1 MQSILVL
8 EDDEDL
14 RDIVVTLLREADY
27 RAEGASNPEEALQ
40 LAREQSFYLIL
51 SDVRMAGAMD
61 GVAVIEEV
69 KKLQPGIRS
78 VVMTGYADRDAPV
91 RAARIRADEYLRKPF
106 EMDVL
111 LGTVERLLSQTR
123 PFRGLFSRLLEASAG
138 AAQRARRW
146 IFDGRLGRLNQVRA
160 DCLQRFY
167 LVIRSGQRSDR
178 EVYPYFCQLEKL
190 ELSYLQA
197 TQPQAWA
204 ELTQAYEALEEALL
218 AGQAPSL
225 EASDTLPFPLMVQ
238 LYEKI
243 LRGRLELGHL
253 QQAVLLLH
261 DPEAR
266 RSSLEAY
273 CSYHWLWSPEGQGSD
288 PFEGKVVGGYRLE
301 RRRLAACTR
310 GRLYDAR
317 PQDGVESGDL
327 VLCLP
332 ADEESKLAAGQEV
345 RSGQCRLLQEDQGH
359 YFLLYAGESRSLARR
374 IPPQGLD
381 PAQAWELLR
390 PVFQQVYRLHQQ
402 GRCCGHFGQGEIE
415 LLPQQPP
422 RIQRFDAKAFSRLA
436 AEIDSGH
443 LLATP
448 RAAPEVVAQF
458 EPTPRSDQFCLGVL
472 LFQALL
478 GRGIHDFPSSYLLC
492 VGSPGVDVL
501 WQDIV
506 PRLGCLAPAVYRLLQ
521 ADPGRRF
528 SDLRAAASTCDHLLA
543 ESNKQ

>member
-14 RDIVVTLLREADY
+14 RDIVLTLLREADY
-27 RAEGASNPEEALQ
+27 RAEGASCPEEALQ
-40 LAREQSFYLIL
+40 LARDQSFYLIL

-111 LGTVERLLSQTR
+111 LGTVERLLTETR

-138 AAQRARRW
+138 AAQKAQRW

-160 DCLQRFY
+160 GCLQRFY
-167 LVIRSGQRSDR
+167 LVMRSGQRSDR
-178 EVYPYFCQLEKL
+178 EVYPFFCQLEKL
-190 ELSYLQA
+190 ELSYLGA
-197 TQPQAWA
+197 SQPQAWT
-204 ELTQAYEALEEALL
+204 ELTAAYEHLEEALL
-218 AGQAPSL
+218 SGQSPVV
-225 EASDTLPFPLMVQ
+225 EASPTLTFPLLVQ

-243 LRGRLELGHL
+243 HRGRLELGHL

-261 DPEAR
+261 DEQAR

-273 CSYHWLWSPEGQGSD
+273 CSYHWLWSAEGQGSD
-288 PFEGKVVGGYRLE
+288 SFEGKVMAGYRLE
-301 RRRLAACTR
+301 RRRLGACSR

-317 PQDGVESGDL
+317 PENGVEAGDL

-332 ADEESKLAAGQEV
+332 ADEESKQAAGQEV
-345 RSGQCRLLQEDQGH
+345 RSGQCQLLLEEHGH
-359 YFLLYAGESRSLARR
+359 YFLLYPGESRSLARR
-374 IPPQGLD
+374 IPPDGLP

-390 PVFQQVYRLHQQ
+390 PVFQQVYRQHQQ
-402 GRCCGHFGQGEIE
+402 GRCCGHFGQGEVE

-422 RIQRFDAKAFSRLA
+422 RILRFDTRAFARLA
-436 AEIDSGH
+436 AEIESGH

-448 RAAPEVVAQF
+448 RAAPEVVSQS
-458 EPTPRSDQFCLGVL
+458 EPTPRSDQFCLGIL

-478 GRGIHDFPSSYLLC
+478 GRGVHDFPNSYLLSI
-492 VGSPGVDVL
+492 GSPGVDAL
-501 WQDIV
+501 WQDMV

-521 ADPGRRF
+521 SDPARRF
-528 SDLRAAASTCDHLLA
+528 SDLRAAASTCDQLVA
-543 ESNKQ
+543 GSEA